1 MSQPVTSNTPPTTVT
16 PPTPGLSAAD
26 IADKQLDAQ
35 EIYSAEQQA
44 EKFHEN
50 LAQISAE
57 VSQGPAK
64 DKMARLALL
73 VAQKNLAI

>member
-1 MSQPVTSNTPPTTVT
+1 MSQPITSATSP
-16 PPTPGLSAAD
+16 SASISTDIGQTAALVAD
-26 IADKQLDAQ
+26 EQLDAQ
-35 EIYSAEQQA
+35 EIYSAEKQS

-50 LAQISAE
+50 LAEISAE
-57 VSQGPAK
+57 VSRGPVK